1 MSDPRL
7 ASIPFEHVE
16 AEMAAFPLASEASFR
31 FGLTS
36 LDPNVS
42 SEDRLWRAA
51 EKEVL
56 EALPSVHLEEAAA
69 IRDKLWFRTTLDSAH
84 ILQRVPIGTYLRQ
97 LAEIYLDKHGRPTDV
112 ETPNYSGQEGLG
124 PEARLRWCW
133 MCRALPPD
141 LLRAARG
148 VVDADD
154 DPFQLHPAML
164 QMLRDRGFAET
175 HLHMGSA
182 LDFPLVWATLMRVLT
197 KSESKHS
204 DFKSPGAYFAD
215 GRDLCTWLLYAAV
228 VRLVLAKWLFNSARS
243 GADLSALLTFARG
256 GWTTLSDTDSEADVD
271 QPHIRPQPGVRDSHD
286 DPVIAAGLANLIG
299 RRLDVIEFHHLATL
313 LSEFTDGKLSE
324 PRRAK
329 FVMGAQQN
337 LNRRF
342 ARTRVLYLS
351 LIDPPSLLRHQR
363 TESIAFRS
371 RYQPGSRDDVFANDP
386 LALVVGWRPTMGGS
400 PETLFIKAA
409 LHHLEQNDKDN
420 DFARLFWQLMRIRCL
435 LYRHLVERPLTPGLQ
450 WFMRF
455 FSRIKPVRKKIPGR
469 VLFETAA
476 RLSGKDAGLRAL
488 EVRLGT
494 EENEAD
500 CLDMLRAVEGAGAKP
515 ELSNIEIGAV
525 FHFSRKRGGGWEQGR
540 LNAHGLDHSYPATV
554 AGMRS
559 ALHRV
564 GSKLL
569 KEAGNPSGFR
579 FARFYI
585 EQRRHAQA
593 LVNVIQMYPR
603 LLRTIRGVDLCTDEA
618 GVPVWV
624 MLPLMR
630 WVREAGQQASTQLR
644 QRGESAIPPLRT
656 SVHAGEDFVHLMA
669 GLRRIDHTV
678 TYLHL
683 EEGDRLGHALALGV
697 EPITWCGRIGRV
709 IQTSEERLFDLVW
722 EWSCYAKHNVDVAST
737 RLAYVRTEI
746 VRLAHHIFGSND
758 KASYAPEDLMA
769 FFDLVHKEQELRNV
783 GFPDQAVLQ
792 ALNARHPHR
801 ASEEEVSPQAQS
813 LLLAYLCEER
823 VWRLGRSPVTVNFRS
838 VQHEGEALSQ
848 LQNGLRRRIGA
859 LGLTIEVNPSSNVVI
874 GDLGHL
880 EAHPLWRLR
889 PVESGDKVPPLSIC
903 IGSDNPLTLATTLPH
918 EYQLLF
924 DALVLRGHSHE
935 VAMKWIDAA
944 RDAGMRTRFT
954 LPRGVARIKQKL
966 EPNILT
972 SLRPEGPP

>member
-1 MSDPRL
+1 
-7 ASIPFEHVE
+7 
-16 AEMAAFPLASEASFR
+16 MAAYPLASEASFR

-42 SEDRLWRAA
+42 SEDRLWREA
-51 EKEVL
+51 EKEIL
-56 EALPSVHLEEAAA
+56 GALPSVHLEEAAA
-69 IRDKLWFRTTLDSAH
+69 IRDKLWFRTTLDSDQ
-84 ILQRVPIGTYLRQ
+84 LQCVPIGKYLRL
-97 LAEIYLDKHGRPTDV
+97 LAENYLDENGRPTDV
-112 ETPNYSGQEGLG
+112 ETSNYAGQEGIG

-141 LLRAARG
+141 LIRAARG
-148 VVDADD
+148 VVDGDE

-164 QMLRDRGFAET
+164 QILRDRGFAET
-175 HLHMGSA
+175 HLHLGSA
-182 LDFPLVWATLMRVLT
+182 LDFPLVWATLMRILT
-197 KSESKHS
+197 NSESKHS

-215 GRDLCTWLLYAAV
+215 GRDLGTWLLYAAV
-228 VRLVLAKWLFNSARS
+228 VRLVLATWLFN
-243 GADLSALLTFARG
+243 GAHAASLSTLLTFARS
-256 GWTTLSDTDSEADVD
+256 GWGTLSDTDSEVDAD
-271 QPHIRPQPGVRDSHD
+271 QPQVGHRPGVRDGQD
-286 DPVIAAGLANLIG
+286 APLIAAGLDNLIG

-313 LSEFTDGKLSE
+313 LSEFIAGKLSE
-324 PRRAK
+324 PRHAK
-329 FVMGAQQN
+329 FVAGGEQN

-342 ARTRVLYLS
+342 ARTRGLYLS
-351 LIDPPSLLRHQR
+351 LIDSPSLLRHQ
-363 TESIAFRS
+363 TESISLRAHYPPR
-371 RYQPGSRDDVFANDP
+371 SRDDVFTNDP
-386 LALVVGWRPTMGGS
+386 LALVVGWRPTMSGN
-400 PETLFIKAA
+400 PEILFIKIA
-409 LHHLEQNDKDN
+409 LNYLEQNNQDD

-494 EENEAD
+494 EENEAS
-500 CLDMLRAVEGAGAKP
+500 CLAMLRAVEGAGAK
-515 ELSNIEIGAV
+515 LGNIEIGAV

-540 LNAHGLDHSYPATV
+540 LNAHGMDHSYPATV
-554 AGMRS
+554 GGMRS
-559 ALHRV
+559 ALQRV
-564 GSKLL
+564 GSTLL
-569 KEAGNPSGFR
+569 KEAGNPTGYR

-603 LLRTIRGVDLCTDEA
+603 LLRTIRGIDLCTDEA

-630 WVREAGQQASTQLR
+630 WVREAGQQALIKLKR
-644 QRGESAIPPLRT
+644 RGESAIPPLQT

-678 TYLHL
+678 TYLNL

-697 EPITWCGRIGRV
+697 EATAWCGRTGRV

-722 EWSCYAKHNVDVAST
+722 EWSCYAKHNVDVASK

-758 KASYAPEDLMA
+758 KASYAPEDMMA
-769 FFDLVHKEQELRNV
+769 FFDLVHKERELRNV
-783 GFPDQAVLQ
+783 GFPDQPVLQ
-792 ALNARHPHR
+792 ALNARYPPR
-801 ASEEEVSPQAQS
+801 TSAEEVSLQAQN

-823 VWRLGRSPVTVNFRS
+823 VWRRGRSPETVNFRS

-935 VAMKWIDAA
+935 VAMNWIDGV
-944 RDAGMRTRFT
+944 REAGLRTRFT
-954 LPRGVARIKQKL
+954 LPCGVARIKQKL

-972 SLRPEGPP
+972 SPRPEGPP